1 MEYSKSTIIEIIKDV
16 FDIEIKELIRIKD
29 NIDNSYLTAVNLI
42 HNCKGKIIFSGIGKS
57 GYIAQKIAAT
67 FSSIGVK
74 SIFIHPSEALHGDI
88 GLIDENDVFFMISKS
103 GESEELIKFSY
114 YINRISLPQ
123 IIITANP
130 KSTLAKTSETILLLN
145 IEKEACPLNLV
156 PTTST
161 TASLLIGDALAIALM
176 RLKDFRRDDFAIYHP
191 GGNIGKRLLI
201 QVKDIMASGE
211 DNPVV
216 DENDTMKQVIIEVT
230 SKHFGGVSV
239 IDKDGYFKGLITDYD
254 IRININEDMFQK
266 KAKDIMNSDPIF
278 IYVDTLATDAI
289 MIMESGKKQLNILPV
304 LNKEGK
310 SAGMIRLHD
319 LVREGLLDFGK

>member
-1 MEYSKSTIIEIIKDV
+1 MNNSNSTILEIIKAV
-16 FDIEIKELIRIKD
+16 FDSEINELIRMKN
-29 NIDNSYLTAVNLI
+29 NIDDSYINAVNLI

-88 GLIDENDVFFMISKS
+88 GLIDESDIFFMISKS
-103 GESEELIKFSY
+103 GESEELIRFSY
-114 YINRISLPQ
+114 YINRINLPQ

-130 KSTLAKTSETILLLN
+130 KSTLGKSSEIILILN
-145 IEKEACPLNLV
+145 IEREACPLNLV

-161 TASLLIGDALAIALM
+161 TASLLIGDALAISLM
-176 RLKDFRRDDFAIYHP
+176 KLKNFKRDNFATFHP
-191 GGNIGKRLLI
+191 GGNIGKRLLFK
-201 QVKDIMASGE
+201 VKDIMASGR

-216 DENDTMKQVIIEVT
+216 YENDTMKEVIIEVT
-230 SKHFGGVSV
+230 SKHFGGASV
-239 IDKDGYFKGLITDYD
+239 IDNDGYFKGLITDYD
-254 IRININEDMFQK
+254 IRININEEMFHK
-266 KAKDIMNSDPIF
+266 KAKDIMNTDPIF
-278 IYVDTLATDAI
+278 IYDDTLATDAI
-289 MIMESGKKQLNILPV
+289 MIMESGDKQLNILPV

-310 SAGMIRLHD
+310 SVGMVRLHD